1 MSVNW
6 ILLIVG
12 GLFETGFAISMGK
25 AQQASGKEAWLWLG
39 LFAVSVSISM
49 YLLYEAMGGEK
60 AIPVGTAYA
69 VWGAIG
75 AIGTVVAGIFL
86 FNEPVTFWRML
97 FLSTLVVSVVG
108 LQVVSHGG

>member
-1 MSVNW
+1 MNINW

-12 GLFETGFAISMGK
+12 GVFETGFAISLGK
-25 AQQASGKEAWLWLG
+25 AQQASGKEFWLWL
-39 LFAVSVSISM
+39 LSFAISVSISM
-49 YLLYEAMGGEK
+49 LLLYKAMGGEK

-86 FNEPVTFWRML
+86 FKEPVTFWRML
-97 FLSTLVVSVVG
+97 FLTTLVISIIG
-108 LQVVSHGG
+108 LQMVSEG